1 MTDNADQNQA
11 GRFKPGTSGN
21 PKGKPP
27 GPRNA
32 ALLALDK
39 IGEENA
45 KEILQAAVTAA
56 KAGDNGATKGM
67 GEHL

>member
-27 GPRNA
+27 GTRNA